1 MVIRLNLSNSFPRFQ
16 GPFMTGSRDYD
27 FHRGKRPAPQRPG
40 TREGLQLPI
49 TPAIQPPFPRPPPPS
64 KSTVQ
69 YSTWKTWILHGRH
82 VLFSHAAVQ
91 QRTEDCSNVTQSKLY
106 TTDMFTTLESYS
118 SPLEMFKKNFPQNQ
132 ETYNFVEDCT
142 KWHFRVQRYQS
153 SSVKIRFFWFF
164 FYASKGR
171 EAGKKWGHYLTQC
184 CTPPNNK

>member
-1 MVIRLNLSNSFPRFQ
+1 MISTGAKGRPHKDQ
-16 GPFMTGSRDYD
+16 GPGRVSSC
-27 FHRGKRPAPQRPG
+27 QS
-40 TREGLQLPI
+40 LQ
-49 TPAIQPPFPRPPPPS
+49 QFSPPSLVPPPS